1 MQDHLFRKFGGDT
14 KVRNRIAI
22 TGAAK
27 SNKDFTKVACVEK
40 ENLELKRGKTSRCT

>member
-1 MQDHLFRKFGGDT
+1 MNTQLQDHLFRKFGGDT

-27 SNKDFTKVACVEK
+27 SNKDFTKVAY
-40 ENLELKRGKTSRCT
+40 LLKKKT